1 MDVLRDLVSWRK
13 GRDSNSRY
21 PIGYAAFP
29 GRYIK
34 PLCHPSSGSS
44 FIRSGVGLSRQPER
58 RLCQRRDCAFYRS
71 CFFFARAFATQKL
84 PDSPFDRS
92 QVSINRPAGA
102 RASRVALK
110 FTRELKIKR
119 IGSNKKGRCLGQKKL
134 AKSVMSDAL
143 KKSMKSAPTSGT
155 IMKETGEGPNFF
167 VMACMLA
174 TALGVAP
181 IPKPQNPALIVAAS

>member
-1 MDVLRDLVSWRK
+1 MGLAIVISSRAPKRAPNFSWILMEHAGRARKFSHTTAHLRKAGKPRKHWARTRRQRKIPQMDVLRDLVSWRK

-58 RLCQRRDCAFYRS
+58 RLCQRRDCVFYRS

-92 QVSINRPAGA
+92 WQTTFLITG
-102 RASRVALK
+102 RAK
-110 FTRELKIKR
+110 
-119 IGSNKKGRCLGQKKL
+119 
-134 AKSVMSDAL
+134 
-143 KKSMKSAPTSGT
+143 
-155 IMKETGEGPNFF
+155 
-167 VMACMLA
+167 
-174 TALGVAP
+174 
-181 IPKPQNPALIVAAS
+181 